1 MVVWIKDSG
10 DNFVVLKHESK
21 QLNIAESP
29 KIEKKV
35 QHIYRNR
42 DQQKNIAVAVAHA
55 RWPKLRWKDV
65 FYSMKTNLEK
75 PFDLMLFQKTTRL
88 YTGKTSKN
96 KWNCAAMEPRLY
108 VRPGRC
114 LYTGQL
120 VDRALSIA
128 EPSRNPIPFLD
139 PWQREAELCTSCHLP
154 SNHYKQNKAGGFPW
168 KINVLDSDLSF
179 PYWSKINSSSTGYC
193 WFSWPVLTI

>member
-1 MVVWIKDSG
+1 
-10 DNFVVLKHESK
+10 
-21 QLNIAESP
+21 
-29 KIEKKV
+29 
-35 QHIYRNR
+35 
-42 DQQKNIAVAVAHA
+42 
-55 RWPKLRWKDV
+55 
-65 FYSMKTNLEK
+65 
-75 PFDLMLFQKTTRL
+75 
-88 YTGKTSKN
+88 
-96 KWNCAAMEPRLY
+96 MEPRLY

-168 KINVLDSDLSF
+168 KINVLDSDSLL
-179 PYWSKINSSSTGYC
+179 PLLEQNKLQLYWLLLVFVTGANNLMD
-193 WFSWPVLTI
+193 FILTVLTVYVLA